1 VTAVES
7 LDPPENAGTRCF
19 HCGQPV
25 PSGINFSVAIDGAQ
39 RPMCCKGCEAV
50 AEAIVTGGLTDYY
63 RFRTSNSLTAREIV
77 PEFLRQTA
85 VYNHPEIQKTF
96 VRTVG
101 ENRREA
107 TLILEGIT
115 CAACVW
121 LNERHL
127 RQLRGVLSVQINYST
142 HRAQIAWDETQIHLS
157 NILEAVS
164 RIGYLAHPYD
174 PGRSQEII
182 ESERRQM
189 LKRMGLAGL
198 MAMQVMTLSAALYLG
213 DWRGSDQSMRL
224 FFYWVSLMFTVPTLL
239 YSARPFLEGAWN
251 DLKHRRAGMDVPIT
265 FGILTAFSA
274 SLWTTL
280 TGVGVTYYDS
290 VTMFVFFLL
299 AGRYFDL
306 MARKRA
312 TEASETLVHAA
323 PAMAVRVRR
332 RGDEWAEEAIPVAEL
347 EIGDLVRVRPGE
359 SIPADATVTEG
370 ASSVDES
377 LLTGES
383 LPLPKVAGAT
393 VIGGSVNVES
403 PLVLRI
409 DKTGPDT
416 VLSAIMRLL
425 DRASAEKPRLAQ
437 LADRIAGWFVLG
449 VLALAAGV
457 AVYWWFTDPS
467 RWLPTTVAVLVV
479 TCPCALGL
487 ATPAA
492 LTAATGQLTRLG
504 LLATRGHALETL
516 AHATHFVFDKTGT
529 LTLGQLEL
537 RETKILAANDN
548 TTCLR
553 IAAALER
560 HSEHPIARALL
571 AAATGTGTAEARD
584 VTNTPGAGLRG
595 TVEGLTYYLG
605 TPAFVREQ
613 AGGVLANELLDQLR
627 TDGATVVVLASD
639 RALLAAFAFADTVRP
654 GAAELISELKRRGR
668 HVVLMSGDH
677 EKAVSHVARVLG
689 IKHHAAD
696 LRPADKL
703 ERIRELQRQG
713 AVVAMVGDGVN
724 DAPVLAGAQVSI
736 AMGGAAHVAVASADM
751 VLLSQHLPHLISGLD
766 TAGRTLR
773 IIRQNLFWAVIYNL
787 VAVPA
792 AAMGYVPPWLAA
804 LGMSASSL
812 LVVTNA
818 LRLARKNDNATLPGA
833 SDDIMTHVSGA
844 GAVDH

>member
-1 VTAVES
+1 VSAVET
-7 LDPPENAGTRCF
+7 LDVPEGAGTRCF

-25 PSGINFSVAIDGAQ
+25 PEGVDFAVSVDGTRQ
-39 RPMCCKGCEAV
+39 PMCCKGCEAV
-50 AEAIVTGGLTDYY
+50 AEAIVAGGLTDYY
-63 RFRTSNSLTAREIV
+63 RFRTSSSLTAREIV
-77 PEFLRQTA
+77 PEFLRQTS

-96 VRTVG
+96 VRSVG

-127 RQLRGVLSVQINYST
+127 TQLPGILSVQINYST
-142 HRAQIAWDETQIHLS
+142 HRAQIGWDDTRIHLS
-157 NILEAVS
+157 DILEAVS

-174 PGRSQEII
+174 PGRNQEII
-182 ESERRQM
+182 ESERRQ
-189 LKRMGLAGL
+189 LQKRMGLAGL

-213 DWRGSDQSMRL
+213 DWRGSDLSMRQ
-224 FFYWVSLMFTVPTLL
+224 FFYWVSLLLTLPAL
-239 YSARPFLEGAWN
+239 FYSGRPFLEGAWN

-265 FGILTAFSA
+265 FGILTAFTA
-274 SLWTTL
+274 SLWTTV
-280 TGVGVTYYDS
+280 TGTGVTYYDS

-299 AGRYFDL
+299 TGRYFDL

-323 PAMAVRVRR
+323 PAMAVRLRR
-332 RGDEWAEEAIPVAEL
+332 EQDGWIEDAIPVADL
-347 EIGDLVRVRPGE
+347 QIGDLVRVRPGE
-359 SIPADATVTEG
+359 SIPADSTVMEG

-383 LPLPKVAGAT
+383 LPLPKHTGGA

-403 PLVLRI
+403 PLVLRV
-409 DKTGPDT
+409 DKLGPDT
-416 VLSAIMRLL
+416 VLSAILRLL

-437 LADRIAGWFVLG
+437 VANRVAGWFVLG
-449 VLALAAGV
+449 VLVLAAGV
-457 AVYWWFTDPS
+457 ALYWWHTDPS

-529 LTLGQLEL
+529 LTLGQLRL
-537 RETKILAANDN
+537 RETRALAA
-548 TTCLR
+548 TSTAECLR
-553 IAAALER
+553 CAAALER

-571 AAATGTGTAEARD
+571 AAANTSDTAEASD
-584 VTNTPGAGLRG
+584 VSNTPGAGLRG
-595 TVEGLTYYLG
+595 NINGVAYYLG
-605 TPAFVREQ
+605 TPAFIHERTGRDIAEP
-613 AGGVLANELLDQLR
+613 LLDELR
-627 TDGATVVVLASD
+627 ADGATVVALAND
-639 RALLAAFAFADTVRP
+639 KALLAAFVLADAIRP
-654 GAAELISELKRRGR
+654 GAQVLITELKRRGKN
-668 HVVLMSGDH
+668 VLLMSGDH
-677 EKAVSHVARVLG
+677 EQAVSHVADTLG
-689 IKHHAAD
+689 IEHFAAN
-696 LRPADKL
+696 LKPGDKL
-703 ERIRELQRQG
+703 ARLRELQEQG
-713 AVVAMVGDGVN
+713 AVVVMVGDGVN
-724 DAPVLAGAQVSI
+724 DAPVLAAAQVSV

-751 VLLSQHLPHLISGLD
+751 VLLSQHLPHLVTGLD
-766 TAGRTLR
+766 VAGRTLR
-773 IIRQNLFWAVIYNL
+773 IIRQNLVWAVGYNV

-792 AAMGYVPPWLAA
+792 AALGYVPPWLAA

-812 LVVTNA
+812 LVVTNS
-818 LRLARKNDNATLPGA
+818 LRLARRRRAAVPLNVQLGTPATDARPRGP
-833 SDDIMTHVSGA
+833 S
-844 GAVDH
+844 